1 MNYADKMFL
10 ALFTKQTYKL
20 PLLHTGVKL
29 KVCTRESHS
38 SLSSANLNMNKK
50 FYSIDR
56 RIKGDFPHQG
66 SIL

>member
-1 MNYADKMFL
+1 MFL
-10 ALFTKQTYKL
+10 ALFTEQTCKL
-20 PLLHTGVKL
+20 PFLHTGVKL
-29 KVCTRESHS
+29 KVCTREKHS

-50 FYSIDR
+50 FYITDQ